1 MIVKSK
7 LKSKYSGLGWHGL
20 SRLAKLGAFARQTS
34 NACTVAQLFPDGLAN
49 KWPHSSQGYL
59 SKQFQFWISIGFRS
73 HFWFTKNLTYI
84 PRSTLGRLC
93 PGQFSYNV
101 STGRVVCLELDG
113 IICIS
118 CLLDKIHFVRVTLL
132 LVLSLPATSPQ
143 QLQRKNDSILNL
155 SRFEIRLIFICCACL
170 EIWKENILPL
180 FHVL

>member
-49 KWPHSSQGYL
+49 KWPHSSQSYL
-59 SKQFQFWISIGFRS
+59 SKQFQFWISIEFRS

-118 CLLDKIHFVRVTLL
+118 CLLDKYI
-132 LVLSLPATSPQ
+132 LSELHYF
-143 QLQRKNDSILNL
+143 L
-155 SRFEIRLIFICCACL
+155 SCPCLRLRLSNCNEKMIQF
-170 EIWKENILPL
+170 
-180 FHVL
+180 